1 MRLKSIKLAGFK
13 SFVDPTTVPFP
24 NNLTAVV
31 GPNGCG
37 KSNIIDAVRWVM
49 GESSAKTLRGD
60 SMADV
65 IFSGSSARMP
75 VGQASVELIFDNSD
89 GSLTGEYG
97 TFSEIAVRRLVTRE
111 LQSTYFLNG
120 SKCRRRDIQDIFL
133 GTGMGPRS
141 YSIIEQGTIS
151 RFVDAKPEELRHFI
165 EEAAGISKYK
175 ERRRETENRIRHTKE
190 NLERLSD
197 IREELDRQI
206 HHLQRQA
213 KAAEQYSEFRQQ
225 ERTAKGELLAIR
237 WRALNDVA
245 AGQEKLVGEQQVELE
260 AVHAEQRAI
269 ETAIEKQRVVQA
281 EAGDNQQQVQSQ
293 LYQVGT
299 DIARQEQNIQHQQQR
314 ARQLEIELQRTEA
327 AKRQAA
333 NDLEFD
339 QQKTEFLQQ
348 QSLELTPEMEL
359 LAEHECQS
367 AEQLELAEASMQQWQ
382 QSWDEFNQQAAEPR
396 QRAEVE
402 QSRIQHLEQAIV
414 TLQQRIERLRQEKY
428 SFGESPEDSHILELQ
443 EQMAMLDE
451 RSEQHKERVAE
462 LMQQIEQQREKNQLL
477 SQSLDQTRRTMQEQ
491 QGRHGSLETL
501 QQAAL
506 GQTDTSVVQWLEKN
520 QLHRLPRLAQ
530 NLQVEGGWERALE
543 AVLGYHLQ
551 GVCMQPGADLSNA
564 LANLAEGSI
573 TLLSPEPLN
582 LDQPQAM
589 TTASELQS
597 LLSKVKSSWNL
608 SSLLAAVFVVD
619 DLADAMQQREKLAA
633 HESIVCRD
641 GLWLGRGWIRV
652 TREGN
657 EQASVLQRQQEL
669 QLLDEQIAE
678 LDEQIEIQ
686 SVDLDAGLLQ
696 LKNAEQ
702 ARETAQ
708 LELSSLLRQHANLAT
723 QLSAKQARIE
733 QLNMRRQRLEI
744 DLEELSEQLLPEQEK
759 LAESRL
765 IWQQAVEEMELDVA
779 RKEEFLQQRDS
790 SRTLL
795 DDVRQRARH
804 DRELAHQAALKQQAI
819 TTQLDALNQGVER
832 LHTQLQHLGERE
844 TTLREDMG
852 ESAIPMDELRETL
865 EVQLEKRLRLDK
877 QLVEVR
883 AQVDKVA
890 YELKQLDEK
899 RYQAEQ
905 RLEAVRNQL
914 ETRRVEAQ
922 GLHVQRENLENQL
935 REMKQNLENL
945 VEQLPEDAVESAWE
959 NTLTQLKNRI
969 QRLGA
974 INLAAI
980 DEYKTQSE
988 RKTYLDAQNED
999 LEEALETLENAI
1011 RKIDRET
1018 RTKFKETFDK
1028 INNGLQDLF
1037 PKVFGGGHAY
1047 LELTGED
1054 LLDTGVTIMARPP
1067 GKRNSTIQLL
1077 SGGEKALT
1085 AISLVFSIFQLNP
1098 APFCMLD
1105 EVDAP
1110 LDDANVG
1117 RFCRIVK
1124 EMSETVQFIYIT
1136 HNKVT
1141 MEMATHMMGV
1151 TMHEPGV
1158 SRLVSVN
1165 VDEAAE
1171 LVAV

>member
-13 SFVDPTTVPFP
+13 SFVDPTTVQFP

-49 GESSAKTLRGD
+49 GESSAKTLRGE
-60 SMADV
+60 SMTDV
-65 IFSGSSARMP
+65 IFSGSTARMP
-75 VGQASVELIFDNSD
+75 VGQASIELVFDNSD
-89 GSLTGEYG
+89 GSLGGEYG
-97 TFSEIAVRRLVTRE
+97 KFNEISVRRLVTRE

-151 RFVDAKPEELRHFI
+151 RFVEAKPDELRSFI

-190 NLERLSD
+190 NLDRLND
-197 IREELDRQI
+197 IREELDRQL

-213 KAAEQYSEFRQQ
+213 RAAEQYSELKQQ
-225 ERTAKGELLAIR
+225 ERTAKAELLAIR
-237 WRALNDVA
+237 WRALDEKA
-245 AGQEKLVGEQQVELE
+245 EGQQKQISEHEVQLE
-260 AVHAEQRAI
+260 AVHAEQRRVEAD
-269 ETAIEKQRVVQA
+269 IEKSRSLQT
-281 EAGDNQQQVQSQ
+281 DLNDSYQQVQEHF
-293 LYQVGT
+293 YQVGT
-299 DIARQEQNIQHQQQR
+299 EIARQEQNIQHQQQR
-314 ARQLEIELQRTEA
+314 TQQLNEELQRTEME
-327 AKRQAA
+327 KVQTIKDMQA
-333 NDLEFD
+333 DEQRMEL
-339 QQKTEFLQQ
+339 LQGQ
-348 QSLELTPEMEL
+348 LLELEPEIEL
-359 LAEHECQS
+359 LAEKELQS
-367 AEQLELAEASMQQWQ
+367 SEQLEQAETAMQQWQ
-382 QSWDEFNQQAAEPR
+382 QTWDEFNQQAAEPR

-402 QSRIQHLEQAIV
+402 QSRIQHLEQTIAK
-414 TLQQRIERLRQEKY
+414 LQQRIERLEQEKN
-428 SFGESPEDSHILELQ
+428 SFGVNPEDSQILALQ
-443 EQMAMLDE
+443 EQLAALDE
-451 RSEQHKERVAE
+451 RAEQHRERVGALVE
-462 LMQQIEQQREKNQLL
+462 QIEQQRDKNQNLN
-477 SQSLDQTRRTMQEQ
+477 QALDQARRSMQEQ
-491 QGRHGSLETL
+491 QGRHGSLQAL

-506 GQTDTSVVQWLEKN
+506 GKTDAPVVQWLEKN

-530 NLQVEGGWERALE
+530 NLQVEPGWERAVE
-543 AVLGYHLQ
+543 TVLGHHLQ
-551 GVCMQPGADLSNA
+551 GVCVDNPEQLGSA
-564 LANLAEGSI
+564 LENLNEGSI
-573 TLLSPEPLN
+573 TLLNPDAGNVSASNNDFSAL
-582 LDQPQAM
+582 LD
-589 TTASELQS
+589 
-597 LLSKVKSSWNL
+597 KVNSSWNL
-608 SSLLAAVFVVD
+608 SSLLAGVYAVD
-619 DLADAMQQREKLAA
+619 NLAAAEQLRSKLAA

-641 GLWLGRGWIRV
+641 GLWLGRGWLRV
-652 TREGN
+652 TRDSD
-657 EQASVLQRQQEL
+657 EQASVLQRQQ
-669 QLLDEQIAE
+669 QLDELDAQIAE
-678 LDEQIEIQ
+678 LDELIEAQ

-702 ARETAQ
+702 ARETVQ
-708 LELSSLLRQHANLAT
+708 RELNDLLRQQTDLT
-723 QLSAKQARIE
+723 SQLSAKQARIE
-733 QLNMRRQRLEI
+733 QLNMRRQRI
-744 DLEELSEQLLPEQEK
+744 VTDLDEHGEQLAQEQEK

-765 IWQQAVEEMELDVA
+765 VWQQALESMEQDVA
-779 RKEEFLQQRDS
+779 RKEALLQQRDT
-790 SRTLL
+790 SRAVL

-804 DRELAHQAALKQQAI
+804 DRELAHQAALQQQSV
-819 TTQLDALNQGVER
+819 TTQLQALSQGVER
-832 LHTQLQHLGERE
+832 LRSQLHNLSERE
-844 TTLREDMG
+844 STLHVDMG
-852 ESAIPMDELRETL
+852 ESATPLDELKELL
-865 EVQLEKRLRLDK
+865 EVQLEKRL
-877 QLVEVR
+877 QLENQLSVARAEVE
-883 AQVDKVA
+883 KV
-890 YELKQLDEK
+890 EHQLSQLEQQ
-899 RYQAEQ
+899 RQQAEQ
-905 RLEAVRNQL
+905 RLDSVRTQL
-914 ETRRVEAQ
+914 ESSKVDAQ
-922 GLHVQRENLENQL
+922 GLRVQRETLESQL
-935 REMKQNLENL
+935 REMKQNLHEVL
-945 VEQLPEDAVESAWE
+945 QQLSAEAVEAEWE
-959 NTLTQLKNRI
+959 NTLNQLQNRI

-1028 INNGLQDLF
+1028 VNNGLQDLF

-1067 GKRNSTIQLL
+1067 GKRNSTINLL

-1124 EMSETVQFIYIT
+1124 EMSESVQFIYIT

-1141 MEMATHMMGV
+1141 MEMASHMMGV

-1165 VDEAAE
+1165 VDEAAA

>member
-13 SFVDPTTVPFP
+13 SFVDPTTVQFP

-75 VGQASVELIFDNSD
+75 VGQASIELIFDNSD

-97 TFSEIAVRRLVTRE
+97 KFSEIAVRRLVTRE

-151 RFVDAKPEELRHFI
+151 RFVEAKPEELRHFI

-190 NLERLSD
+190 NLDRLND

-213 KAAEQYSEFRQQ
+213 KAAEQYSELRQQ

-245 AGQEKLVGEQQVELE
+245 AGQEKLVSEQQVQLE

-269 ETAIEKQRVVQA
+269 ETGIEKQRVLQTEVS
-281 EAGDNQQQVQSQ
+281 DSQQQVQSQ

-299 DIARQEQNIQHQQQR
+299 EIARQEQNIQHQQQR
-314 ARQLEIELQRTEA
+314 AQQLEIELQRTEA

-333 NDLEFD
+333 NDLESD
-339 QQKTEFLQQ
+339 QQKTEILQEQ
-348 QSLELTPEMEL
+348 LLELAPEMEL
-359 LAEHECQS
+359 LAEQELQS
-367 AEQLELAEASMQQWQ
+367 AEQLELAEATMQQWQ

-402 QSRIQHLEQAIV
+402 QSRIQHLEQSIA
-414 TLQQRIERLRQEKY
+414 TLQQRVERLQQEKA
-428 SFGESPEDSHILELQ
+428 SFGENPEDSHILELQ

-451 RSEQHKERVAE
+451 RSEQHKERVGE
-462 LMQQIEQQREKNQLL
+462 LVQQIEQQREKNQLL
-477 SQSLDQTRRTMQEQ
+477 SQSLDQARRAMQEQ
-491 QGRHGSLETL
+491 QGRHGSLEAL

-506 GQTDTSVVQWLEKN
+506 GKTDTPVVQWLEKN

-530 NLQVEGGWERALE
+530 NLQVENGWERALE
-543 AVLGYHLQ
+543 TVLGHHLQ
-551 GVCMQPGADLSNA
+551 GVCVQQGADLSNA

-573 TLLSPEPLN
+573 TLLNP
-582 LDQPQAM
+582 DQAQA
-589 TTASELQS
+589 TTAAGELNS
-597 LLSKVKSSWNL
+597 LLSKVHSSWNL
-608 SSLLAAVFVVD
+608 SSLLAGVYVVD
-619 DLADAMQQREKLAA
+619 DLAEALQQRDQLAA

-657 EQASVLQRQQEL
+657 EQASVLERQQEL

-708 LELSSLLRQHANLAT
+708 HELNSLLRQYADLAS

-733 QLNMRRQRLEI
+733 QLNMRRQRLDN
-744 DLEELSEQLLPEQEK
+744 DLEEHSEQLMQEQEK

-765 IWQQAVEEMELDVA
+765 TWQQALEEMEQDVA
-779 RKEEFLQQRDS
+779 RKEELLQQRDS

-804 DRELAHQAALKQQAI
+804 DRELAHQAALKQQSVS
-819 TTQLDALNQGVER
+819 TQLEALNQGVER

-844 TTLREDMG
+844 TSLREDMG
-852 ESAIPMDELRETL
+852 ESAMPMDELRETL
-865 EVQLEKRLRLDK
+865 EIQLEKRLRLDN
-877 QLVEVR
+877 QLAEVR

-890 YELKQLDEK
+890 FELRQLDEK
-899 RYQAEQ
+899 RHQAEQ
-905 RLEAVRNQL
+905 RLESVRNLL
-914 ETRRVEAQ
+914 ESSRVEAQ
-922 GLHVQRENLENQL
+922 GLHVQRENLESQL
-935 REMKQNLENL
+935 REMKQNLKTL
-945 VEQLPEDAVESAWE
+945 VEQLPEGAVESNWE
-959 NTLTQLKNRI
+959 NTLTQLQNRI

-1028 INNGLQDLF
+1028 VNNGLQDLF

-1151 TMHEPGV
+1151 TMYEPGV

>member
-13 SFVDPTTVPFP
+13 SFVDPTTVQFP

-60 SMADV
+60 SMTDV
-65 IFSGSSARMP
+65 IFSGSTARMP
-75 VGQASVELIFDNSD
+75 VGQASIELIFDNSD

-97 TFSEIAVRRLVTRE
+97 KFSEISIRRLVTRE

-151 RFVDAKPEELRHFI
+151 RFVEAKPEELRHFI

-190 NLERLSD
+190 NLDRLSD
-197 IREELDRQI
+197 IREELDRQL

-213 KAAEQYSEFRQQ
+213 KAAEQYTELRQQ
-225 ERTAKGELLAIR
+225 ERSTKAELLAIR
-237 WRALNDVA
+237 WRALNEA
-245 AGQEKLVGEQQVELE
+245 AAAQENRVSEEQVQLE

-269 ETAIEKQRVVQA
+269 ESAIEKQRTQQT
-281 EAGDNQQQVQSQ
+281 EANDHYQQLQNQ
-293 LYQVGT
+293 LYHVGT

-314 ARQLEIELQRTEA
+314 AQQLDIELQRTEA
-327 AKRQAA
+327 AKHQAA
-333 NDLEFD
+333 ADLESD
-339 QQKTEFLQQ
+339 QQKAELLEEQL
-348 QSLELTPEMEL
+348 LELTPEMEL
-359 LAEHECQS
+359 LAEQELQS
-367 AEQLELAEASMQQWQ
+367 AEQLELAESTMQQWQ
-382 QSWDEFNQQAAEPR
+382 QSWDDFNQQAAEPR

-402 QSRIQHLEQAIV
+402 QSRIQHLEHSIN
-414 TLQQRIERLRQEKY
+414 TLQQRIERLQQEKT
-428 SFGESPEDSHILELQ
+428 SFGENPEDGEIVALQ
-443 EQMAMLDE
+443 EQIAAQDE
-451 RSEQHKERVAE
+451 RSEQQRSRLTE
-462 LMQQIEQQREKNQLL
+462 LMQQIELQREKNQHL
-477 SQSLDQTRRTMQEQ
+477 SQALDQARRTMQEK
-491 QGRHGSLETL
+491 QGRHGALEAL
-501 QQAAL
+501 QLAAL
-506 GQTDTSVVQWLEKN
+506 GKNDTAVVQWLEKN

-530 NLQVEGGWERALE
+530 NIQVESGWERALE
-543 AVLGYHLQ
+543 TVLGHHLQ
-551 GVCMQPGADLSNA
+551 GVCVQQDGDLSNA
-564 LANLAEGSI
+564 LANLTEGSI
-573 TLLSPEPLN
+573 
-582 LDQPQAM
+582 
-589 TTASELQS
+589 S
-597 LLSKVKSSWNL
+597 LLNPDPVKAEVSDSALTCLSSKVTSRWNL
-608 SSLLAAVFVVD
+608 GALLAGVYIAD
-619 DLADAMQQREKLAA
+619 DLVSAMSQRDRLAA

-641 GLWLGRGWIRV
+641 GVWLGRGWIRV
-652 TREGN
+652 SREAN
-657 EQASVLQRQQEL
+657 EQDSVLERQQAL
-669 QLLDEQIAE
+669 ALLDEEIAE
-678 LDEQIEIQ
+678 LDEQIETQ

-708 LELSSLLRQHANLAT
+708 QELNSLLRQHADLAS
-723 QLSAKQARIE
+723 QLGAKQARIE
-733 QLNMRRQRLEI
+733 QLNMRRQRLEN
-744 DLEELSEQLLPEQEK
+744 DLEEHSEQLLQEQEK

-765 IWQQAVEEMELDVA
+765 VWQEALDAIEQDSA
-779 RKEEFLQQRDS
+779 RKEELLQQRDS
-790 SRTLL
+790 SRTRL

-804 DRELAHQAALKQQAI
+804 DRELAHQAALKQQAL
-819 TTQLDALNQGVER
+819 TTQQQALSQGVER
-832 LHTQLQHLGERE
+832 LHAQLQSLGERE
-844 TTLREDMG
+844 TSLREDMG
-852 ESAIPMDELRETL
+852 ESVLPMEELRETL
-865 EVQLEKRLRLDK
+865 EIQLEKRLRLDT
-877 QLVEVR
+877 QLAEVR

-890 YELKQLDEK
+890 FELSQLDEK
-899 RYQAEQ
+899 RHQAEL
-905 RLEAVRNQL
+905 RLESIRNQL
-914 ETRRVEAQ
+914 ESSRVEAQ
-922 GLHVQRENLENQL
+922 GLSVQRQNLEGQL
-935 REMKQNLENL
+935 AEMKQNLDELLSNL
-945 VEQLPEDAVESAWE
+945 SADAVDGDWE
-959 NTLTQLKNRI
+959 NTLTQLQNRI

-999 LEEALETLENAI
+999 LEDALETLENAI

-1028 INNGLQDLF
+1028 VNNGLQDMF

-1165 VDEAAE
+1165 VDEAAA

>member
-13 SFVDPTTVPFP
+13 SFVDPTTVHFP
-24 NNLTAVV
+24 SNLTAVV

-49 GESSAKTLRGD
+49 GESSAKTLRGE
-60 SMADV
+60 SMTDV
-65 IFSGSSARMP
+65 IFSGSTARMP
-75 VGQASVELIFDNSD
+75 VGQASIELVFDNSD
-89 GSLTGEYG
+89 GSLGGEYG
-97 TFSEIAVRRLVTRE
+97 KFNEICVRRLVTRE

-151 RFVDAKPEELRHFI
+151 RFVEAKPEELRSFI

-197 IREELDRQI
+197 IREELDRQL

-213 KAAEQYSEFRQQ
+213 RAAEQYSELKQQ
-225 ERTAKGELLAIR
+225 ERASKAELLAIR
-237 WRALNDVA
+237 WRALNEQST
-245 AGQEKLVGEQQVELE
+245 GQQKQISEHELQLE
-260 AVHAEQRAI
+260 AVHAEQRRTEA
-269 ETAIEKQRVVQA
+269 EIEKNRALLTDLTDKQQRIQ
-281 EAGDNQQQVQSQ
+281 EHF
-293 LYQVGT
+293 YQVGT
-299 DIARQEQNIQHQQQR
+299 EIARQEQGIEHQQQR
-314 ARQLEIELQRTEA
+314 TRQLHEELQRTET
-327 AKRQAA
+327 AKVQTITDLQA
-333 NDLEFD
+333 DEQRTEMLQTQLE
-339 QQKTEFLQQ
+339 E
-348 QSLELTPEMEL
+348 LEPEIEL
-359 LAEHECQS
+359 LSEKELQSSELLEQAEM
-367 AEQLELAEASMQQWQ
+367 AMQQWQ
-382 QSWDEFNQQAAEPR
+382 QSWDEFNQLAAEPR

-402 QSRIQHLEQAIV
+402 QSRIQHLEQAIHK
-414 TLQQRIERLRQEKY
+414 LQQRIERLEQEHS
-428 SFGESPEDSHILELQ
+428 SFGENPEDTEILALQ
-443 EQMAMLDE
+443 EQLLTLEE
-451 RSEQHKERVAE
+451 RTEQQRERVGE
-462 LMQQIEQQREKNQLL
+462 LVTQIEQQREKNQHL
-477 SQSLDQTRRTMQEQ
+477 SQTLDQARRAMQEH
-491 QGRHGSLETL
+491 QGRHGSLEAL

-506 GQTDTSVVQWLEKN
+506 GKTDAPVVQWLEKN

-530 NLQVEGGWERALE
+530 NLKVEAGWEHALE
-543 AVLGYHLQ
+543 TVLGHHLQ
-551 GVCMQPGADLSNA
+551 GVCVNDSERLGNA
-564 LANLAEGSI
+564 LQNLDQGSI
-573 TLLSPEPLN
+573 TLLNPDSGQPARTDNGLVPLI
-582 LDQPQAM
+582 D
-589 TTASELQS
+589 
-597 LLSKVKSSWNL
+597 KVESSWNL
-608 SSLLAAVFVVD
+608 SSLLAGIYVIDSLSEAE
-619 DLADAMQQREKLAA
+619 QQRERLAA

-652 TREGN
+652 TRDSD
-657 EQASVLQRQQEL
+657 EQASVLQRQQQL
-669 QLLDEQIAE
+669 QALDETIAE
-678 LDEQIEIQ
+678 LDEQIEVQ

-702 ARETAQ
+702 ARETVQ
-708 LELSSLLRQHANLAT
+708 RELNDLQSQQTALTS

-733 QLNMRRQRLEI
+733 QLNMRRQRIEN
-744 DLEELSEQLLPEQEK
+744 DLEEHREQLAQEQEK

-765 IWQQAVEEMELDVA
+765 VWQQALETMEQDVA
-779 RKEEFLQQRDS
+779 RRESLLQQRDT
-790 SRTLL
+790 SRAAL

-804 DRELAHQAALKQQAI
+804 DRELAHQAALKKQSVS
-819 TTQLDALNQGVER
+819 TQLEALGQSLER
-832 LHTQLQHLGERE
+832 LRSQLHSLSERE
-844 TTLREDMG
+844 TALHADMG
-852 ESAIPMDELRETL
+852 ESTTPLEELQALL
-865 EVQLEKRLRLDK
+865 EVQLEKRL
-877 QLVEVR
+877 
-883 AQVDKVA
+883 
-890 YELKQLDEK
+890 
-899 RYQAEQ
+899 
-905 RLEAVRNQL
+905 QL
-914 ETRRVEAQ
+914 ETELGEARAAVEQVEYQLRELEQQRHQSEQKLEVVRTQLESSKVDAQ
-922 GLHVQRENLENQL
+922 GLRVQRETLEAQL
-935 REMKQNLENL
+935 REMKQNLQAVLQQLTPDAAASDWEEKL
-945 VEQLPEDAVESAWE
+945 EQIE
-959 NTLTQLKNRI
+959 KRI

-1018 RTKFKETFDK
+1018 RTRFKETFDK
-1028 INNGLQDLF
+1028 VNSGLQELF

-1067 GKRNSTIQLL
+1067 GKRNSTIHLL

-1124 EMSETVQFIYIT
+1124 EMSESVQFIYIT

-1141 MEMATHMMGV
+1141 MEMSSHMMGV

-1165 VDEAAE
+1165 VDEATA

>member
-13 SFVDPTTVPFP
+13 SFVDPTTVQFP

-75 VGQASVELIFDNSD
+75 VGQASIELIFDNSD

-97 TFSEIAVRRLVTRE
+97 TFSEISIRRLVTRE

-133 GTGMGPRS
+133 GTGLGPRS

-151 RFVDAKPEELRHFI
+151 RFVEAKPEELRHFI

-175 ERRRETENRIRHTKE
+175 ERRRETENRIRRTKE
-190 NLERLSD
+190 NLDRLSD
-197 IREELDRQI
+197 IREEMDRQL

-213 KAAEQYSEFRQQ
+213 RAAQQYSELKQQ
-225 ERTAKGELLAIR
+225 ERSNKAELLAIR
-237 WRALNDVA
+237 WRALDDTAVA
-245 AGQEKLVGEQQVELE
+245 QEKQVGEQEVQLE
-260 AVHAEQRAI
+260 AVHAEQRHI
-269 ETAIEKQRVVQA
+269 ETNIEKQRAQQTELSDVY
-281 EAGDNQQQVQSQ
+281 QQVQEQ
-293 LYQVGT
+293 LYLVGT
-299 DIARQEQNIQHQQQR
+299 EIARQEQNIQHQQQR
-314 ARQLEIELQRTEA
+314 AKQLNEELLRTETSKMQTANDLQNDELKTATLQEQLLELEPEIELLSETE
-327 AKRQAA
+327 
-333 NDLEFD
+333 L
-339 QQKTEFLQQ
+339 
-348 QSLELTPEMEL
+348 
-359 LAEHECQS
+359 QS
-367 AEQLELAEASMQQWQ
+367 AEQLELAETTMQQWQ
-382 QSWDEFNQQAAEPR
+382 HSWDEFNQQAAEPR

-402 QSRIQHLEQAIV
+402 QSRIQHMEQAIV
-414 TLQQRIERLRQEKY
+414 KFQQRIDKLQQEKTDF
-428 SFGESPEDSHILELQ
+428 SDEQQDSQLLGLQ
-443 EQMAMLDE
+443 EHIAEIDE
-451 RSEQHKERVAE
+451 RAEQHKSRVSE
-462 LMQQIEQQREKNQLL
+462 LVTTIDQQRETNQAL
-477 SQSLDQTRRTMQEQ
+477 SQTLDQARRLMQEL
-491 QGRHGSLETL
+491 QGRHGSLEAL

-506 GQTDTSVVQWLEKN
+506 GKTDAPVVQWLEKN

-530 NLQVEGGWERALE
+530 NLSVKEGWERALE
-543 AVLGYHLQ
+543 TVLGHHLQ
-551 GVCMQPGADLSNA
+551 GVCVEQANNLMTALDNLSQ
-564 LANLAEGSI
+564 GSI
-573 TLLSPEPLN
+573 TLLNPDQAKAAPDTHN
-582 LDQPQAM
+582 L
-589 TTASELQS
+589 TSLQSKVDSSWNIAS
-597 LLSKVKSSWNL
+597 LLSGIY
-608 SSLLAAVFVVD
+608 VVD
-619 DLADAMQQREKLAA
+619 ELADALVMRDQLAA
-633 HESIVCRD
+633 HESIVCKD
-641 GLWLGRGWIRV
+641 GMWLGSGWIRV
-652 TREGN
+652 TRESD
-657 EQASVLQRQQEL
+657 EQASVLGRQQEL
-669 QLLDEQIAE
+669 LLLDEQIAV
-678 LDEQIEIQ
+678 LDETIEVQ

-696 LKNAEQ
+696 LKNSEH
-702 ARETAQ
+702 ARETGQ
-708 LELSSLLRQHANLAT
+708 QELNDLLRQHGELT
-723 QLSAKQARIE
+723 SQLSAKQARIE
-733 QLNMRRQRLEI
+733 QLNTRRQQLTS
-744 DLEELSEQLLPEQEK
+744 DLDEHHEQLVQEQEK

-765 IWQQAVEEMELDVA
+765 SWQQALEAVELDVE
-779 RKEEFLQQRDS
+779 RKEELLQQRDG

-795 DDVRQRARH
+795 DDIRQRARH
-804 DRELAHQAALKQQAI
+804 DKELAHQAALKKQSVC
-819 TTQLDALNQGVER
+819 TQLDALGQGIER
-832 LHTQLQHLGERE
+832 LRSQLQNFNEQQ
-844 TTLREDMG
+844 TLLHEQMA
-852 ESAIPMDELRETL
+852 ESAMPLDEIKETL
-865 EVQLEKRLRLDK
+865 EIQLEKRLL
-877 QLVEVR
+877 
-883 AQVDKVA
+883 
-890 YELKQLDEK
+890 LDEK
-899 RYQAEQ
+899 LRDARVQVEKVNHELSQLETKRHQSDQ

-914 ETRRVEAQ
+914 ESSKLEAQ
-922 GLHVQRENLENQL
+922 GLRVQRENLVNQL
-935 REMKQNLENL
+935 REMKQNLHEIL
-945 VEQLPEDAVESAWE
+945 LQLSADADVSAWE
-959 NTLTQLKNRI
+959 NTLTQLQNKI

-988 RKTYLDAQNED
+988 RKTYLDAQNDD
-999 LEEALETLENAI
+999 LVEALETLESAI

-1028 INNGLQDLF
+1028 VNKGLQDLF

-1110 LDDANVG
+1110 LDDANVE

-1124 EMSETVQFIYIT
+1124 EMSESVQFIYIT

-1141 MEMATHMMGV
+1141 MEMASHMMGV
-1151 TMHEPGV
+1151 TMLEPGV

-1171 LVAV
+1171 LIQV

>member
-13 SFVDPTTVPFP
+13 SFVDPTTVQFP

-60 SMADV
+60 SMTDV
-65 IFSGSSARMP
+65 IFSGSTARMP
-75 VGQASVELIFDNSD
+75 VGQASIELIFDNSD
-89 GSLTGEYG
+89 SSLTGEYG
-97 TFSEIAVRRLVTRE
+97 KFSEISIRRLVTRE

-151 RFVDAKPEELRHFI
+151 RFVEAKPEELRHFI

-190 NLERLSD
+190 NLDRLSD
-197 IREELDRQI
+197 IREELDRQL

-213 KAAEQYSEFRQQ
+213 KAAEQYTELRQQ
-225 ERTAKGELLAIR
+225 ERSTKAELLAIR
-237 WRALNDVA
+237 WRALNEA
-245 AGQEKLVGEQQVELE
+245 AAAQEKRVSEEQVQLE

-269 ETAIEKQRVVQA
+269 ESAIEKQRTQQT
-281 EAGDNQQQVQSQ
+281 EANDHYQQLQNQ
-293 LYQVGT
+293 LYHVGT

-314 ARQLEIELQRTEA
+314 AQQLGIELQRTEA
-327 AKRQAA
+327 AKHQAA
-333 NDLEFD
+333 ADLESD
-339 QQKTEFLQQ
+339 QQKAELLEEQL
-348 QSLELTPEMEL
+348 LELTPEMEL
-359 LAEHECQS
+359 LAEQELQS
-367 AEQLELAEASMQQWQ
+367 AEQLELAESTMQQWQ
-382 QSWDEFNQQAAEPR
+382 QSWDDFNQQAAEPR

-402 QSRIQHLEQAIV
+402 QSRIQHLEHSIN
-414 TLQQRIERLRQEKY
+414 TLQQRIERLQQEKT
-428 SFGESPEDSHILELQ
+428 SFGENPEDGEIVALQ
-443 EQMAMLDE
+443 EQMAAQDE
-451 RSEQHKERVAE
+451 RSEQQRSRLTE
-462 LMQQIEQQREKNQLL
+462 LMQQIELQREKNQHL
-477 SQSLDQTRRTMQEQ
+477 SQSLDQARRTMQEK
-491 QGRHGSLETL
+491 QGRHGALEAL
-501 QQAAL
+501 QLAAL
-506 GQTDTSVVQWLEKN
+506 GKNDTAVVQWLEKN

-530 NLQVEGGWERALE
+530 NIQVESGWERALE
-543 AVLGYHLQ
+543 TVLGHHLQ
-551 GVCMQPGADLSNA
+551 GVCVQQGGDLSNA
-564 LANLAEGSI
+564 LANLTEGSI
-573 TLLSPEPLN
+573 
-582 LDQPQAM
+582 
-589 TTASELQS
+589 S
-597 LLSKVKSSWNL
+597 LLYPDTVKADVSDSALTCLSSKVTSRWNL
-608 SSLLAAVFVVD
+608 GALLAGVYIAD
-619 DLADAMQQREKLAA
+619 DLASAMPQRDRLAA

-641 GLWLGRGWIRV
+641 GVWLGRGWIRV
-652 TREGN
+652 SREAN
-657 EQASVLQRQQEL
+657 EQDSVLERQQAL
-669 QLLDEQIAE
+669 ALLDEEIAE

-708 LELSSLLRQHANLAT
+708 QELNSLLRQHADLAS
-723 QLSAKQARIE
+723 QLGAKQARIE
-733 QLNMRRQRLEI
+733 QLNMRRQRLEN
-744 DLEELSEQLLPEQEK
+744 DLEEHCEQLLQEQEK

-765 IWQQAVEEMELDVA
+765 VWQEALDAIEQDSA
-779 RKEEFLQQRDS
+779 RKEELLQQRDS
-790 SRTLL
+790 SRTRL

-804 DRELAHQAALKQQAI
+804 DRELAHQAALKQQAL
-819 TTQLDALNQGVER
+819 TTQQQALSQGVER
-832 LHTQLQHLGERE
+832 LHAQLQSLGERE
-844 TTLREDMG
+844 TSLREDMG
-852 ESAIPMDELRETL
+852 ESVLPMEELRETL
-865 EVQLEKRLRLDK
+865 EIQLEKRLRLDT
-877 QLVEVR
+877 QLAEVR

-890 YELKQLDEK
+890 FELSQLDEK
-899 RYQAEQ
+899 RHHAEL
-905 RLEAVRNQL
+905 RLESIRNQL
-914 ETRRVEAQ
+914 ESSRVEAQ
-922 GLHVQRENLENQL
+922 GLSVQRQNLENQL
-935 REMKQNLENL
+935 AEMKQNLDELLSNL
-945 VEQLPEDAVESAWE
+945 PADAVDGDWE
-959 NTLTQLKNRI
+959 NTLTQLQNRI

-999 LEEALETLENAI
+999 LEDALETLENAI

-1018 RTKFKETFDK
+1018 RAKFKETFDK
-1028 INNGLQDLF
+1028 VNNGLQDMF

-1165 VDEAAE
+1165 VDEAAA